1 MLFRTPFVNAKDTEI
16 NLGEYNIDSID
27 PALRQRINHLKEER
41 ECLMRTGA
49 YSNTDDL
56 IIELDRRIHDC
67 LREAK
72 ITK

>member
-1 MLFRTPFVNAKDTEI
+1 MNKAKNQNETKFME
-16 NLGEYNIDSID
+16 NSLETID
-27 PALRQRINHLKEER
+27 PTLRQHINRLTEER

-49 YSNTDDL
+49 YSNTDVL

-72 ITK
+72 IIK